1 MGVGGLLLEDKGGGA
16 SRRVNAIRPLL
27 DVTGARQFKV
37 SLASG
42 FSVVLLVGI
51 FETGETV

>member
-1 MGVGGLLLEDKGGGA
+1 LEDKGRVA
-16 SRRVNAIRPLL
+16 SRRVNATRPIP

-42 FSVVLLVGI
+42 FSVVLLMGI